1 MTATRH
7 LIVKLTSPLPECS
20 YFAGFLLEV
29 TPELLGRI
37 RAASEQVVA
46 SQFLIASINL
56 RVDGI
61 ALAGSEYIHFR
72 GDDLQATEDEIE
84 EASDLLAELTESRWA
99 TEAEIALL
107 SKLEAR
113 NCEGV
118 VLRVD
123 DYDPVLACY
132 EDNSYAPFESDLL
145 ECLRPLL
152 DGTESLAA
160 PAAADA

>member
-1 MTATRH
+1 MTATRT
-7 LIVKLTSPLPECS
+7 LLVKLTSPVPECS

-37 RAASEQVVA
+37 RAASQQVIA
-46 SQFLIASINL
+46 SQFVIASIHL

-61 ALAGSEYIHFR
+61 ALAGSEYIHFW

-84 EASDLLAELTESRWA
+84 EASDLLDQLTESRWA
-99 TEAEIALL
+99 NEDEIALL

-118 VLRVD
+118 ALRVD
-123 DYDPVLACY
+123 EYDSVLACH

-145 ECLRPLL
+145 ECLGKLL
-152 DGTESLAA
+152 EGAESLAE
-160 PAAADA
+160 PATAYA